1 MFHVDDG
8 SDSVDCGGDN
18 DCGVEDER
26 ADQRD
31 GPCGGFIV

>member
-8 SDSVDCGGDN
+8 SDGV